1 MHLFHVGSRAG
12 VSQIIADQNPIAI
25 EVVSWSI
32 SSQHQYMKGAAMTST
47 RGAKSFIDRDR

>member
-1 MHLFHVGSRAG
+1 MHLFRVGSRAG